1 MKITMWT
8 SNYTEITKIHQ
19 MLLKSSN
26 QPQITSNGQNTT
38 PKKAEYP
45 QEPCNHYLSPKFH

>member
-1 MKITMWT
+1 MWT